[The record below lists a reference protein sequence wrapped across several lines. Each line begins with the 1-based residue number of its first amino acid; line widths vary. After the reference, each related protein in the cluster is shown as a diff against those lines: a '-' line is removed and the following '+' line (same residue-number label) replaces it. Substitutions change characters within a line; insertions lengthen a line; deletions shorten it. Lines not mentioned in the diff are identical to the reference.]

1 VEDKMMDA
9 EERIDR
15 IVTIFGTRPQFIKCA
30 SLSREL
36 RKHHDEVL
44 INTGQH
50 YDYNLSG
57 IFKDDLGMPEPDYD
71 LGVGSKNQGK
81 QTAEILSAVEDVLIE
96 ERPDLV
102 IVFGD
107 TNSTLA
113 GALAASKLHI
123 SIAHVE
129 AGVRSFDREMPEE
142 INRILTDHLSDLLFA
157 PTLQAEENLR
167 KEGILKGVSVVGD
180 VMVDSVLANLEEAR
194 KRSNIL
200 ERLGIENRGYL
211 VATIHRQ
218 CNTDRVENLS
228 NIIRALGM
236 SRRTVI
242 LPMHPR
248 TRSCMSRSGM
258 LARLPP
264 NVVVTEPLGYLDM
277 LMLMSEADKVVT
289 DSGGVQLEA
298 YTMRVPC
305 VTVRETTEWPET
317 IEDGWNVLVGTD
329 MERILNE
336 ILTFAPYGPRGNP
349 YGDGD
354 ACEKIVNI
362 LDQRE
367 ASDEVAEVERE
378 AGSGALMRFA
388 RRG

>member
-1 VEDKMMDA
+1 MMYA
-9 EERIDR
+9 GERIDR

-71 LGVGSKNQGK
+71 LGIGSKNQGK

-123 SIAHVE
+123 RIAHVE
-129 AGVRSFDREMPEE
+129 AGVRSFDRGMPEE

-157 PTLQAEENLR
+157 PTFQAAENLR
-167 KEGILKGVSVVGD
+167 GEGILKGVSVVGD

-200 ERLGIENRGYL
+200 ERLGIESRSYL

-218 CNTDRVENLS
+218 CNTDRIENLS

-242 LPMHPR
+242 LPLHPR
-248 TRSCMSRSGM
+248 TKSCMSRSGTLEGM
-258 LARLPP
+258 SS
-264 NVVVTEPLGYLDM
+264 NIIVTEPLGYLDM
-277 LMLMSEADKVVT
+277 LRLLSEADKVVT

-317 IEDGWNVLVGTD
+317 VEDGWNVLVGTD

-336 ILTFAPYGPRGNP
+336 ILTFAPYGRRSNP

-354 ACEKIVNI
+354 ACEKIVSI
-362 LDQRE
+362 LDRNE
-367 ASDEVAEVERE
+367 AEEE
-378 AGSGALMRFA
+378 AGVGQETASGAMMRFA
-388 RRG
+388 KRG